1 MYDSHDWHFSLQ
13 LEKFPP
19 HRTQEV
25 AAATC
30 GVAAAAKENG
40 NQVPVQLRIALE
52 LQELSSDQN
61 PGYFLYLGDHML
73 PSYKGIIKGQLGGA
87 VRPGPARFFCD
98 FGMSEM
104 VRMVR
109 SSSMTRIVP
118 VCTNLRSCGAATNR
132 DRSLDPSGSVRQSTR
147 LPEATDQER
156 CFLAWLKAVLP
167 LLSKLHPINLDNLG

>member
-13 LEKFPP
+13 LEKCPP

-73 PSYKGIIKGQLGGA
+73 PSYKGITISCEIRIPSWTNQYFMECHVRVLCNGAQLLLLDRIFCRTCHSRLTQTGK
-87 VRPGPARFFCD
+87 PTWMKFFGD
-98 FGMSEM
+98 KKINTKSK
-104 VRMVR
+104 VWNVW
-109 SSSMTRIVP
+109 
-118 VCTNLRSCGAATNR
+118 NL
-132 DRSLDPSGSVRQSTR
+132 PK
-147 LPEATDQER
+147 
-156 CFLAWLKAVLP
+156 LKKWN
-167 LLSKLHPINLDNLG
+167 LLKMDGT